1 MSKVKVEIRN
11 MSKVYENGDGIQNID
26 LMIQAGEILTL
37 LGPSGCGKSTI
48 LRCLGGFQALDQGRI
63 YIDGQEVTALP
74 PEKRPTSMVF
84 QGYNLWNHM
93 TVYENLAFGL
103 KLRKYP
109 KQEIKQRVHEMLDL
123 LKLPNIEK
131 KYPSELSGG
140 QQQRLALAR
149 LLMATPDLI
158 LLDEPTSALDEET
171 TLVVESI
178 LKDLKKK
185 GKTLIIVTHNKAVAE
200 RLADKIIQF

>member
-93 TVYENLAFGL
+93 TVYENLAF
-103 KLRKYP
+103 
-109 KQEIKQRVHEMLDL
+109 
-123 LKLPNIEK
+123 
-131 KYPSELSGG
+131 
-140 QQQRLALAR
+140 
-149 LLMATPDLI
+149 
-158 LLDEPTSALDEET
+158 
-171 TLVVESI
+171 
-178 LKDLKKK
+178 
-185 GKTLIIVTHNKAVAE
+185 
-200 RLADKIIQF
+200 

>member
-1 MSKVKVEIRN
+1 MLPA
-11 MSKVYENGDGIQNID
+11 D
-26 LMIQAGEILTL
+26 LKKAKETLAELGLLETEKMI
-37 LGPSGCGKSTI
+37 
-48 LRCLGGFQALDQGRI
+48 
-63 YIDGQEVTALP
+63 Y
-74 PEKRPTSMVF
+74 
-84 QGYNLWNHM
+84 
-93 TVYENLAFGL
+93 
-103 KLRKYP
+103 
-109 KQEIKQRVHEMLDL
+109 
-123 LKLPNIEK
+123 
-131 KYPSELSGG
+131 ELSGG

>member
-1 MSKVKVEIRN
+1 MTKMLELKNITH
-11 MSKVYENGDGIQNID
+11 KYENK
-26 LMIQAGEILTL
+26 LILNNFNYAFEKGKSYVI
-37 LGPSGCGKSTI
+37 LGKSGCGKSTLLKI
-48 LRCLGGFQALDQGRI
+48 IAGLLKQTKG
-63 YIDGQEVTALP
+63 
-74 PEKRPTSMVF
+74 
-84 QGYNLWNHM
+84 
-93 TVYENLAFGL
+93 TVLKKENYKTYLL
-103 KLRKYP
+103 HQNYVKYP
-109 KQEIKQRVHEMLDL
+109 WLSVLENTLLPIKCNRKLLPADL
-123 LKLPNIEK
+123 KKAKETLAELGLLETEK
-131 KYPSELSGG
+131 MIYELSGG

-178 LKDLKKK
+178 LKDLKRK

>member
-1 MSKVKVEIRN
+1 MLH
-11 MSKVYENGDGIQNID
+11 QNYVNYPW
-26 LMIQAGEILTL
+26 LSVLEKTL
-37 LGPSGCGKSTI
+37 LPIKCNRKLLPADLEKAKET
-48 LRCLGGFQALDQGRI
+48 LAELGLLETEKMI
-63 YIDGQEVTALP
+63 Y
-74 PEKRPTSMVF
+74 
-84 QGYNLWNHM
+84 
-93 TVYENLAFGL
+93 
-103 KLRKYP
+103 
-109 KQEIKQRVHEMLDL
+109 
-123 LKLPNIEK
+123 
-131 KYPSELSGG
+131 ELSGG